1 MLTAA
6 FRALGD
12 VLSPP
17 FRRILFAA
25 IGLTILLFAA
35 TIAGTI
41 MLLNALKLVPWG
53 WAETVIDV
61 AASLGIVV
69 LAIFLMAP
77 VSALFAGFFLD
88 RVASIVER
96 EHYPLDRPGRELPL
110 AKAILTGIEFG
121 LLVLALNI
129 LLLPSFFFGIGAVTM
144 LVANAYLLSREY
156 FEMAAMRHMEV
167 ADARRL
173 RKENSPQIF
182 LAGILPALLALVP
195 VVNLIV
201 PLFST
206 SYFVHIFKRVRT
218 SLA

>member
-61 AASLGIVV
+61 AASLGIVI

-96 EHYPLDRPGRELPL
+96 EHYPLDRTGRELPL

-167 ADARRL
+167 AGARRL
-173 RKENSPQIF
+173 RKENAPQIF
-182 LAGILPALLALVP
+182 LAGILPALLALIP

-218 SLA
+218 SSA